1 MSLRIR
7 EDRRRF
13 TFYRL
18 SDSEKGEVKRKLL
31 EALLP
36 KEEILAAL
44 IYGSFVS
51 SPVLRDIDVGVL
63 AGGRVPYEEL
73 PYYEEIL
80 SDELSRIIGIPVD
93 VRVIDYAPPWFRAK
107 VLEGEVLLERS
118 LGMISIMRFIV
129 KQIQRDFEAMIR
141 TILRKT
147 A

>member
-7 EDRRRF
+7 EDRQRF

-18 SDSEKGEVKRKLL
+18 SGPERGEVKRKLL

-36 KEEILAAL
+36 REEVLAAL
-44 IYGSFVS
+44 IYGSFIS
-51 SPVLRDIDVGVL
+51 SPVFRDIDVGVL
-63 AGGRVPYEEL
+63 TGGKVSYKEL
-73 PYYEEIL
+73 PYYEETL

-118 LGMISIMRFIV
+118 PGMVSIMRFV
-129 KQIQRDFEAMIR
+129 VDQIQRDFEAVIG
-141 TILRKT
+141 TALRKV